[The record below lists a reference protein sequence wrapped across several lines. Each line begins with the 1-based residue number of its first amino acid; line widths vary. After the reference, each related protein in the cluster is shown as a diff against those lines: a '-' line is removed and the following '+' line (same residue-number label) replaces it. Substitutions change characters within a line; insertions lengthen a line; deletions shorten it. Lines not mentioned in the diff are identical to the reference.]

1 MDDTH
6 KTIIVFSGSLVKVEK
21 LKHDLEAV
29 GIEVLVKNFDATA
42 SLTGFANI
50 TRATMQLSI
59 LETEIENARPI
70 VANFKERFKI

>member
-6 KTIIVFSGSLVKVEK
+6 KTIPVFSGSLVKVEK
-21 LKHDLEAV
+21 LKHDLEAI
-29 GIEVLVKNFDATA
+29 GIEVMVKNFDATA

-59 LETEIENARPI
+59 LETEIENARP
-70 VANFKERFKI
+70 VVERFKKRFNL